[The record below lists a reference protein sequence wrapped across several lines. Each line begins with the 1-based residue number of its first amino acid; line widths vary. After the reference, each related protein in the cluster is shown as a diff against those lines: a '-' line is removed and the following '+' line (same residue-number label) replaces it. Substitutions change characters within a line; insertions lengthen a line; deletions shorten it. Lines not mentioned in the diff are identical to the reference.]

1 MEYRVARFTDRVF
14 LISGGARGLG
24 EAQARGLVAE
34 GAKVVIGDVL
44 VDEGRQLAVD
54 LGSACVFQYLDVTSE
69 TAWSEAVALAEKIG
83 NLHGLV
89 NGAGVYTPLS
99 IMETDTAQFERH
111 TKVNQ
116 LGTFLGMRAVVQA
129 FERTGSGAIVNMSS
143 TVALRSAPNAIA
155 YTASK
160 WAVRGM
166 TKSAALELAP
176 KNIRVNSVHPGPID
190 TNMLDVRSR
199 EENLRRV
206 QQVPMKRLGTK
217 EEIAGLVLFL
227 LSDESR
233 YMTGSEVTMDGGAAL

>member
-1 MEYRVARFTDRVF
+1 MARFTDRVF
-14 LISGGARGLG
+14 LISGGARGIG

-34 GAKVVIGDVL
+34 GAKVIIGDVL
-44 VDEGRQLAVD
+44 VDEGQRLAAE
-54 LGSACVFQYLDVTSE
+54 LGAACVFAHLDVTSE
-69 TAWSEAVALAEKIG
+69 TAWSEVVTLAEKIG

-89 NGAGVYTPLS
+89 NNAGVYTPVS
-99 IMETDTAQFERH
+99 ILETDTAQFERH

-116 LGTFLGMRAVVQA
+116 LGTFLGMQAVIPA

-155 YTASK
+155 YTATK

-166 TKSAALELAP
+166 TKAAALELAP

-190 TNMLDVRSR
+190 TDMLNVRTR

-233 YMTGSEVTMDGGAAL
+233 YMTGSEVAIDGGAAL